1 MATASSS
8 LTPNAY
14 EVRVWGMD
22 LNDKPFIQSAVAQ
35 QVTER
40 GVVLDGVLPVKTGDT
55 IGVQYQKQKAR
66 FKVLSVAQEE
76 ASLRRKVGIECL
88 EATNIWGFPFAIRM
102 NAMGTAA
109 QYGEAK
115 PAIRQTDVPV
125 TACLPNRRGKE
136 RFKCRLSAE
145 VKAQE
150 SVTQICAPITDI
162 SEDGCYLEFIT
173 PMAAGSKVMV
183 SVRAVDFGVV
193 APLQIP
199 GIVRTCHA
207 MVGMGVE
214 FIEASETAKSG
225 LLGIIARLRRAAP
238 NGMIA
243 SVPPQETQ
251 QATVPSSA
259 VSGASAKA
267 EQARRVGMDLHQLE
281 MSLSS
286 ADMDARLLQEFR
298 DAATHARHVLTL
310 VQQWLDLKEKNRD
323 PLMVLP
329 AMAAERMR
337 AAAVVNRNIAI
348 DLDTLEISRETPG
361 FAEMLAQVN
370 AVSDRLGHRG

>member
-1 MATASSS
+1 MATAVNNVAA
-8 LTPNAY
+8 NAY

-35 QVTER
+35 QFTES
-40 GVVLDGVLPVKTGDT
+40 GVVLDGILPVKTGDT

-76 ASLRRKVGIECL
+76 SSMRRKVGIECL

-102 NAMGTAA
+102 NQMGTAA
-109 QYGEAK
+109 QYGEIK
-115 PAIRQTDVPV
+115 PSIRQTEVPV

-136 RFKCRLSAE
+136 RFKCRISAE
-145 VKAQE
+145 IKSQE
-150 SVTQICAPITDI
+150 SVTQVCAPITDI

-173 PMAAGSKVMV
+173 PLAMGSKVIV
-183 SVRAVDFGVV
+183 SVRAVDFGVM
-193 APLQIP
+193 APLQIS

-214 FIEASETAKSG
+214 FVGASDAAKSG
-225 LLGIIARLRRAAP
+225 LLGIIAKLRRAAP

-251 QATVPSSA
+251 QAVAPNSSVPETNT
-259 VSGASAKA
+259 KA
-267 EQARRVGMDLHQLE
+267 EQARRAGMDLHQLE

-286 ADMDARLLQEFR
+286 ADMDTRLLQEFR

-323 PLMVLP
+323 PQMVLP

-348 DLDTLEISRETPG
+348 DLDTLEINRETPG
-361 FAEMLAQVN
+361 FMEMLAQVN
-370 AVSDRLGHRG
+370 AVNERLARL